1 MDGKLQKLITDSQ
14 AGNRQAQEQ
23 LILAVQ
29 NHVYYHCRKIL
40 RNEDDALDASQ
51 EILISLLRGLPS
63 LREPAAFWPWLNQIT
78 CRFCYKQ
85 HTRRRLSLPFSA
97 IGGEETFCEEADDQ
111 MVPDRALD
119 TEENR
124 RMVRELVDALP
135 EVQRLCILM
144 YYYDEMSVKDI
155 STALDISEG
164 TVKSRLHYAR
174 QRIKKGAEAY
184 AAQGSPLCGVLPFLR
199 YFLQQEAS
207 SCGLGAAAA
216 KSLAGAVL
224 AAGSG
229 AAAAVS
235 GAAAAGTA
243 GLAGRGAMVLAGAA
257 LAAVI
262 AGGTLLPRREA
273 PPPPAPPEV
282 RQEEPAPVPESPPPA
297 EPDAPEPA
305 APEPEPAP
313 PESPPPARTVPLV
326 HTEPEPD
333 RIGEP
338 DPVLPP
344 VPEEEVSPPPL
355 LPAEPLTP
363 SELVDFFISLPAQ
376 PLEPEPEPEPER
388 PYIPP
393 VYRPD
398 PDPLPVEPDP
408 GPEEPDPGPVEP
420 DPGPEE
426 PEPGPVEPDP
436 PELEPI
442 VYERPF
448 TDSLQNG
455 GYGYTATFSQVWGD
469 YLAPVKM
476 TYSSSDPTVVA
487 VNEEGVF
494 TTLAPGTAVVSA
506 LDENHD
512 GAAFRYD
519 LAVTVEDHFCWN
531 YSLPDISI
539 EQGQTELNSIETY
552 HWSRPEDYNIEIV
565 AGEWTSSDPDT
576 VQVEPVKNPGACD
589 VSGLAPGTATV
600 SGRIVFQLDTAG
612 GPKTMEDTLSFL
624 VTVAEPPKPE
634 EPEPP
639 GADDKKEVIRKEFT
653 KFGLNSGYGYAYDF
667 AAVWKEALPKTL
679 TYSSSDP
686 SVVYIDDQGA
696 FCTMAPGT
704 AVLTAVDPNA
714 PNREYALTVQVQ
726 DCFQWEYTAPE
737 TNVYLGCGVTYNL
750 TGLGWLSNLRSASI
764 EWTSSDPGIAAPDPQ
779 YVLPNW
785 YYCRVVG
792 YAPGTVTF
800 SGAVT
805 FQVETPAGIV
815 DMRDTVAFQVKVAED

>member
-14 AGNRQAQEQ
+14 AGDRQAQEQ

-29 NHVYYHCRKIL
+29 NHVYYHCCKML
-40 RNEDDALDASQ
+40 RNEDDALDATQ

-85 HTRRRLSLPFSA
+85 HTRRRLFLPFSA
-97 IGGEETFCEEADDQ
+97 IGREETFCEEADDQ

-155 STALDISEG
+155 SAALDISEG

-207 SCGLGAAAA
+207 SCGLGAAA

-243 GLAGRGAMVLAGAA
+243 GLAGRGALVLAGAA

-282 RQEEPAPVPESPPPA
+282 RQEEPAPVPESPLPA

-313 PESPPPARTVPLV
+313 PEAPPPARTVPLV

-355 LPAEPLTP
+355 LPAEPLVP
-363 SELVDFFISLPAQ
+363 SEPVDFFISLPAQ

-408 GPEEPDPGPVEP
+408 GPVEPDPGPVEP
-420 DPGPEE
+420 D
-426 PEPGPVEPDP
+426 PGPVEPDP

-455 GYGYTATFSQVWGD
+455 GYGYTATFSQAWGD

-476 TYSSSDPTVVA
+476 TYSSSDPAVVA

-519 LAVTVEDHFCWN
+519 LAVTVEDHFCWK
-531 YSLPDISI
+531 YSLPDVSI
-539 EQGQTELNSIETY
+539 EQGQTELNSIESY
-552 HWSRPEDYNIEIV
+552 HWSRPEDYNIEIA

-576 VQVEPVKNPGACD
+576 VQVKPLKNPGACA

-600 SGRIVFQLDTAG
+600 SGRLVFQLDTAG
-612 GPKTMEDTLSFL
+612 GPKTMEDTLSFQ
-624 VTVAEPPKPE
+624 VTVAEPSKPE

-639 GADDKKEVIRKEFT
+639 GPDEPETVFRKEVTQYGEI
-653 KFGLNSGYGYAYDF
+653 GYGF
-667 AAVWKEALPKTL
+667 TLSFPGEWGETLPGTL
-679 TYSSSDP
+679 VYTSSDP
-686 SVVYIDDQGA
+686 KVAAINAEGRFTTLSA
-696 FCTMAPGT
+696 GT
-704 AVLTAVDPNA
+704 AELTAVAPDDPGCRYVLKVHVA
-714 PNREYALTVQVQ
+714 
-726 DCFQWEYTAPE
+726 DHFQWFPSP
-737 TNVYLGCGVTYNL
+737 VT
-750 TGLGWLSNLRSASI
+750 TTCVVGKQDSLRLAGEGSWSGHVVPKSAV
-764 EWTSSDPGIAAPDPQ
+764 WTSSDPSILEAAGT
-779 YVLPNW
+779 YWMWCGVLG
-785 YYCRVVG
+785 R
-792 YAPGTVTF
+792 APGTVTITGVITF
-800 SGAVT
+800 EVETVVGTKTMQDTVT
-805 FQVETPAGIV
+805 FQV
-815 DMRDTVAFQVKVAED
+815 TVTEAE

>member
-1 MDGKLQKLITDSQ
+1 MDVELQRLITESQ
-14 AGNRQAQEQ
+14 AGDRQAQEQ

-40 RNEDDALDASQ
+40 CNEDDALDASQ

-78 CRFCYKQ
+78 CRFCYKL
-85 HTRRRLSLPFSA
+85 HARRRLSLPFSA
-97 IGGEETFCEEADDQ
+97 IGGEDTFCEEADDQ
-111 MVPDRALD
+111 TVPDKALD

-124 RMVRELVDALP
+124 RMVRELVDALA

-155 STALDISEG
+155 SAALDISEG

-199 YFLQQEAS
+199 YFLQQEAA

-229 AAAAVS
+229 AAAA
-235 GAAAAGTA
+235 AAGAA
-243 GLAGRGAMVLAGAA
+243 GLAGRSALVLAGAA

-273 PPPPAPPEV
+273 PPPPAPPEM
-282 RQEEPAPVPESPPPA
+282 RQEEPAPVPGSPLPTV
-297 EPDAPEPA
+297 PDAPEPPA
-305 APEPEPAP
+305 PEQEPVPPEPEL
-313 PESPPPARTVPLV
+313 PPAQTVPLV
-326 HTEPEPD
+326 HTAPEPEPD
-333 RIGEP
+333 RISEP
-338 DPVLPP
+338 EPVLPP
-344 VPEEEVSPPPL
+344 VPEEEVSPPV
-355 LPAEPLTP
+355 LPAEPLMP
-363 SELVDFFISLPAQ
+363 SEPVDFFISLPAQ
-376 PLEPEPEPEPER
+376 PLEPEPEPEPVPER

-393 VYRPD
+393 VYRPE
-398 PDPLPVEPDP
+398 PDPLPAEPDP

-426 PEPGPVEPDP
+426 PDPGPEEPDP

-448 TDSLQNG
+448 TDPLQNG
-455 GYGYTATFSQVWGD
+455 GYGYTATFSQAWGD

-476 TYSSSDPTVVA
+476 TYSSSDPAVVA

-519 LAVTVEDHFCWN
+519 LAVTVEDHFCWD
-531 YSLPDISI
+531 YSLSDISI
-539 EQGQTELNSIETY
+539 EKGQTELNYIENCQ
-552 HWSRPEDYNIEIV
+552 WSRPEDHRIEII
-565 AGEWTSSDPDT
+565 AGEWTSSDPGI
-576 VQVEPVKNPGACD
+576 VRVEPVKNPGACD

-600 SGRIVFQLDTAG
+600 SGRLVFQLDTAD
-612 GPKTMEDTLSFL
+612 GPKTMEDTLSFQ
-624 VTVAEPPKPE
+624 VTVVEPSKPE

-639 GADDKKEVIRKEFT
+639 VPEEPETVFRKEVKRYGEI
-653 KFGLNSGYGYAYDF
+653 GYGLTLSF
-667 AAVWKEALPKTL
+667 PSEWEETLPGTL
-679 TYSSSDP
+679 IYISSDP
-686 SVVYIDDQGA
+686 KVAEINAEGRFTTLSAGAVDLTAFDPDD
-696 FCTMAPGT
+696 PGCRY
-704 AVLTAVDPNA
+704 VLTVHVADH
-714 PNREYALTVQVQ
+714 
-726 DCFQWEYTAPE
+726 FQWFPSP
-737 TNVYLGCGVTYNL
+737 VTTTCVVGKQDL
-750 TGLGWLSNLRSASI
+750 LRLAGEGSWSGPVVPKSAV
-764 EWTSSDPGIAAPDPQ
+764 WTSSDSSILEVKGT
-779 YVLPNW
+779 YWKWCGVL
-785 YYCRVVG
+785 G
-792 YAPGTVTF
+792 HAPGTVTITGVITF
-800 SGAVT
+800 EVETVVGTKTMQDTVT
-805 FQVETPAGIV
+805 FQV
-815 DMRDTVAFQVKVAED
+815 TVTEAE